1 MGSRWKGDEER
12 SCGAKMMNHPDETWN
27 KAEDI
32 MGWGAA
38 IVALLFIF
46 VLLIVIAVI
55 VYRLWW

>member
-1 MGSRWKGDEER
+1 
-12 SCGAKMMNHPDETWN
+12 
-27 KAEDI
+27 

>member
-1 MGSRWKGDEER
+1 
-12 SCGAKMMNHPDETWN
+12 MMNHPDETWN